1 MYTLEATTGTIA
13 GFSAMGL
20 INIIIGTLS
29 DPVSTHLS
37 THYRALGYE
46 KIRATTIGG

>member
-20 INIIIGTLS
+20 IIGTLS